1 LQPSSHEAGRTR
13 AGPLRLRSQ
22 RSISPRRGSRRAQ
35 RTAVGTNTVAEK
47 SWWIVEEFGLIHRF
61 SPAAFHQ
68 SFPVFNPSVD
78 SRLAG
83 SGRCRGSTTSR
94 DVLAG
99 GQPPPGAKW
108 GPLAP
113 VTGPVEEME
122 RSPPS
127 SRYSPRRALVGQHHR
142 RGVLAL
148 VRARLDRQVDCQLLG
163 LMPFRSDI
171 RGRP

>member
-1 LQPSSHEAGRTR
+1 MWTADCSPQVMKQGGRGR
-13 AGPLRLRSQ
+13 AHSDCGPKDQ
-22 RSISPRRGSRRAQ
+22 SRRVGAADEQQ

-99 GQPPPGAKW
+99 EQPPPGAK
-108 GPLAP
+108 
-113 VTGPVEEME
+113 
-122 RSPPS
+122 
-127 SRYSPRRALVGQHHR
+127 
-142 RGVLAL
+142 
-148 VRARLDRQVDCQLLG
+148 
-163 LMPFRSDI
+163 
-171 RGRP
+171 